1 MQQMNKGKSQSSE
14 KDPTQNDMKVG
25 ELFTASSLEEYA
37 EVNRD
42 DEDDGDDE
50 DQVQVIWDVHFGE

>member
-1 MQQMNKGKSQSSE
+1 MCTQQMNKGKSQSSD
-14 KDPTQNDMKVG
+14 KNLTQNDMKVG

-42 DEDDGDDE
+42 DDDDVDD
-50 DQVQVIWDVHFGE
+50 QLQVIWDVHFRE